1 MKFKIYEVER
11 VRDDG
16 KDEHKLQF
24 WYLDYADAV
33 ERFKKLVEEEKKV
46 DWIEE
51 ALATKDADDIW
62 YQSELTEEVDCWCIA
77 VDYHLDRMY
86 SAVTITEREVF

>member
-1 MKFKIYEVER
+1 MKLKIYEVER

-16 KDEHKLQF
+16 KDEHRLQF

-33 ERFKKLVEEEKKV
+33 DKFKKLVEEEKKV

-51 ALATKDADDIW
+51 ALT
-62 YQSELTEEVDCWCIA
+62 SENDEHYETELIEC
-77 VDYHLDRMY
+77 VDYWGIYVSNMIDRMY
-86 SAVTITEREVF
+86 SEVKITVREVF